1 MAIPLWKQ
9 ALVPASF
16 RGAQFHVEMTYKSSG
31 RRNAVHEYPKRDDPY
46 TEDMGRRA
54 KRFQIT
60 AYVLGSNYT
69 SLRDELLSAC
79 ETEGP
84 AMLVHPTM
92 GMMLALCDTYHC
104 HETRQEGGVARI
116 EMMMVEAGTTP
127 FTSTGQGTQN
137 IAANAANNTG
147 AASAAALD
155 NNAAIMGHR

>member
-1 MAIPLWKQ
+1 MVAIWRQ
-9 ALVPASF
+9 SLVPGSF

-60 AYVLGSNYT
+60 AYVIGSNYQAA
-69 SLRDELLSAC
+69 RDALIAAC
-79 ETEGP
+79 EAEGP

-92 GMMLALCDTYHC
+92 GMMMSLCDTYHC
-104 HETRQEGGVARI
+104 HETRQEGGMARI

-127 FTSTGQGTQN
+127 FTSSDLGTQN
-137 IAANAANNTG
+137 IAANASNNVG
-147 AASAAALD
+147 ASAAASLD
-155 NNAAIMGHR
+155 SGAKLLGHV